1 MGLIHIYTGD
11 GKGKTTAAMGLA
23 ARTLGH
29 NMRVGIIY
37 FHKDPTLY
45 GYGEYKTLSGLGVEI
60 FGFAKRHPHFFK
72 DVSKEEVRGECLDGL
87 DFIKR
92 VYEEERYD
100 LLILDEILISLRDGF
115 LKEEEVMEILDNKP
129 KDLELVLT
137 GRGAPKG
144 IIDRAD
150 LVSEIKE
157 VKHPYKRG
165 IERRKGIEY

>member
-1 MGLIHIYTGD
+1 
-11 GKGKTTAAMGLA
+11 
-23 ARTLGH
+23 
-29 NMRVGIIY
+29 
-37 FHKDPTLY
+37 
-45 GYGEYKTLSGLGVEI
+45 
-60 FGFAKRHPHFFK
+60 
-72 DVSKEEVRGECLDGL
+72 
-87 DFIKR
+87 
-92 VYEEERYD
+92 
-100 LLILDEILISLRDGF
+100 